1 MVPRLYMLMVPHF
14 KSGEYCDS
22 SCAQIWFPSPKLGIC
37 LKGTSNKKQFQ
48 LVWKNNPCGSQ
59 ESSMTFFWGDL
70 ESQKLGSFET
80 LGPQKQLVSPW
91 KNTRCLMRSHE
102 APGENP
108 YSYIPLTLGY
118 RSIHIIS
125 PYTVVYP
132 CGSMANT
139 PSPSPLPIPT
149 YFMLV
154 GQSIN

>member
-91 KNTRCLMRSHE
+91 KKHQVPHE
-102 APGENP
+102 ISWGTGGKPIFIYPLDSWLQIHTYHITVYGRISVRFNGKYPFAIPSANP
-108 YSYIPLTLGY
+108 NIFHAGW
-118 RSIHIIS
+118 
-125 PYTVVYP
+125 
-132 CGSMANT
+132 
-139 PSPSPLPIPT
+139 PI
-149 YFMLV
+149 Y
-154 GQSIN
+154 